1 MTEPGPTVVSMRD
14 LLASCEAAKAVSR
27 PPRAPEDR
35 PEGPRGPV
43 GHAAT
48 AAGARPATTNEQAPD
63 GTSRHPRAAA

>member
-35 PEGPRGPV
+35 PEGARGPV
-43 GHAAT
+43 DHAT
-48 AAGARPATTNEQAPD
+48 AAGACPATTNPQPPD
-63 GTSRHPRAAA
+63 GTSRHSRAAA